1 MKDTQ
6 FVPIP
11 RLLWIM
17 LQWTWE
23 YCLSLRQWFHFLWLY
38 IQKWDNGSHNSSLLN
53 FLRSHHNIFQ
63 RQLYWYTF
71 LSTVHEFSSVQSLS
85 HVQLFVTP
93 WIAASQTSLSITN
106 CQSLLKLMP
115 NESVMPSIHLILCHP
130 LLLLPPIP
138 PSIRDL
144 SNESTNHIR

>member
-53 FLRSHHNIFQ
+53 FFRNVHSIF
-63 RQLYWYTF
+63 
-71 LSTVHEFSSVQSLS
+71 
-85 HVQLFVTP
+85 P
-93 WIAASQTSLSITN
+93 WNLHWCTSLPTEHEHSFFSTSSTSFVISYIFGTSHSN
-106 CQSLLKLMP
+106 RHEVISLLLYICIP
-115 NESVMPSIHLILCHP
+115 FDISNAEHLFIY
-130 LLLLPPIP
+130 LLTIYMSYLWENVYSLKM
-138 PSIRDL
+138 
-144 SNESTNHIR
+144 